1 MSADGVPDCVAADLV
16 SDDVGDD
23 DADIDDAGD
32 TESDEPVEADDVA
45 DADSAAVDDAPLPA
59 DWQAARTIDLEVEG
73 EPVRVEYH
81 GQASVFARRGGLTFD
96 LHGPT
101 VSPTGFRAHLTTY
114 ADVAEQGSPE
124 AAAQHIAHTLH
135 AEYQAF
141 LVKNRRSWPL
151 DLPDRVEVKIG
162 ETVSYARPIS
172 WSQANQRWE
181 MWLIGAGEGRTVK
194 PDQILT
200 AAQPSKKHRAKSR
213 TALALPR
220 TAMGAPVTVP
230 AGWQQ
235 PLNFEF
241 TLDGQPIRVEYHGSR
256 SLGFQ
261 TGQLQFGFFGQA
273 LSHTGFYNIFAA
285 YAEVAHCGNPE
296 MAAIELARMALHSL
310 TGSTEAASPAADS
323 EAEFEAE
330 PADDRPAADRAPDP
344 VMLTQPPVLWKQPK
358 FYPAVRGDQTVIVV
372 ARNVDDVQAEV
383 QAGTVL
389 LNSVGFDS
397 RPEAVAWLDQQAVKP
412 EPRAALPA
420 GLAERLTAVRW
431 RELKADRTGH
441 ADFFESW
448 HDDVLM
454 LMRPN
459 HQPGTPWVACYATP
473 EGEWVALSRTASAD
487 DRVQGA
493 TLFEALDALREQLA
507 AWQIPTPVFLRP
519 GHPGWT
525 SAIVG
530 ELTAVVQTH
539 ERVLIADT
547 DLGVPT
553 IHDLPH
559 PEHKGFGFFVSAT
572 DEYTV
577 NWDAGGAM
585 QRLSNHLGW
594 TTVQV
599 ERGTYPYDQ
608 AAVLALLNRWQSELV
623 ALEQASATPVQPAAE
638 IDQHA
643 VCSHCH
649 DLFADVQQALRAGWV
664 VDAPYLFCAKCA
676 AAGVHAP
683 SRTAGSDLAVTDVLA
698 VPDYLPTAYA
708 RAEWQRTLDAFESAR
723 GKEPWQMTRDEFFA
737 THRPFSDGAQHHTL
751 LQLIVNHEFDVMNTL
766 VGNESVSAHILQL
779 AVDYLDRLRATLVQI
794 ALAESKP
801 VPAEVLREYPD
812 RVAAQRKR
820 NAGQSASDA
829 HEPVVLDQRDEPV
842 AEIAADESVSL
853 QPIQSNVAAAAKT
866 PAKKSRKKAPVMP
879 APALVI
885 PTVWHD
891 PADFGIEVEG
901 EEALVHY
908 DGRDSTGFDHGSV
921 WFEFRGPNI
930 SSTGYR
936 SHFHNLTGENLS
948 STPQQVAREI
958 ARQLAHDLA
967 AEVKKAKKKWPLKPV
982 EDMAV
987 QIEGTARRA
996 KLISWNDFNKWWNVW
1011 LRRERESATVGN
1023 DAVLGE
1029 WTTYFAAHLNPGD
1042 HVVYRSVSTI
1052 LHAQV
1057 VRVVPGSACV
1067 VEVQQP
1073 NVARTNLVSPG
1084 DLIGLWDEL
1093 SPAERGE
1100 KFEIP
1105 TFGLARNPFD
1115 MERALFDEWVLAVDP
1130 LHGVEWS
1137 QAYRYFAE
1145 GYALS
1150 DDGWM
1155 FFENNPHFI
1164 EKRQSIDPHLIG
1176 NPFDAPRDQFVRWV
1190 QAQVDGTEA
1199 QAAYLQG
1206 YVHLS
1211 TGRAEVMLPDT
1222 AAYLATQP
1230 LYTAALAA
1238 RNAAAQPLDPHVEAV
1253 GVLASSKVA
1262 QVEAAGYRFVFGEMA
1277 EAAKN
1282 ALVGLG
1288 AGRGGKLDMLRA
1300 RGLTVEQCRARWTQ
1314 PCLPLR
1320 RNRSAVSVP
1329 TVRFPAVETLCCFN
1343 TAVEWAAWHE
1353 RNRSDVSWFVPPES
1367 LNSPLEVKVGLTA
1380 DRLKVYLRRG
1390 ARIEFRNMSG
1400 DPLVGEFE
1408 KWQRNGAALI
1418 KQFNAQHEAVGSF
1431 SVSLDRFDLVTLDF
1445 SDAAK
1450 PDRAAAKSAP
1460 VAKPTVTQ
1468 PPVVKRPTG
1477 LPADVPEVIEVDV
1490 GGRKP
1495 VWVLATI
1502 IKVTGPQL
1510 TCQRQ
1515 DDHSTLKTP
1524 IYGRDIAWRVPSLA
1538 ETPLAA

>member
-1 MSADGVPDCVAADLV
+1 
-16 SDDVGDD
+16 
-23 DADIDDAGD
+23 
-32 TESDEPVEADDVA
+32 
-45 DADSAAVDDAPLPA
+45 
-59 DWQAARTIDLEVEG
+59 
-73 EPVRVEYH
+73 
-81 GQASVFARRGGLTFD
+81 
-96 LHGPT
+96 
-101 VSPTGFRAHLTTY
+101 
-114 ADVAEQGSPE
+114 
-124 AAAQHIAHTLH
+124 
-135 AEYQAF
+135 
-141 LVKNRRSWPL
+141 
-151 DLPDRVEVKIG
+151 
-162 ETVSYARPIS
+162 
-172 WSQANQRWE
+172 
-181 MWLIGAGEGRTVK
+181 
-194 PDQILT
+194 
-200 AAQPSKKHRAKSR
+200 
-213 TALALPR
+213 
-220 TAMGAPVTVP
+220 
-230 AGWQQ
+230 
-235 PLNFEF
+235 
-241 TLDGQPIRVEYHGSR
+241 
-256 SLGFQ
+256 
-261 TGQLQFGFFGQA
+261 
-273 LSHTGFYNIFAA
+273 
-285 YAEVAHCGNPE
+285 
-296 MAAIELARMALHSL
+296 
-310 TGSTEAASPAADS
+310 
-323 EAEFEAE
+323 
-330 PADDRPAADRAPDP
+330 
-344 VMLTQPPVLWKQPK
+344 
-358 FYPAVRGDQTVIVV
+358 
-372 ARNVDDVQAEV
+372 
-383 QAGTVL
+383 
-389 LNSVGFDS
+389 
-397 RPEAVAWLDQQAVKP
+397 
-412 EPRAALPA
+412 
-420 GLAERLTAVRW
+420 
-431 RELKADRTGH
+431 H

-539 ERVLIADT
+539 DRVLIADT

-585 QRLSNHLGW
+585 QRMSNQLGW

-623 ALEQASATPVQPAAE
+623 ALEQAPATPVQPATE
-638 IDQHA
+638 IDRHA

-649 DLFADVQQALRAGWV
+649 DLSADVQQALRAGWV
-664 VDAPYLFCAKCA
+664 VDAPYLFCVKCA

-737 THRPFSDGAQHHTL
+737 THRPFSDGAGHHTL
-751 LQLIVNHEFDVMNTL
+751 LQLVVNHEFDVMNTL
-766 VGNESVSAHILQL
+766 VGNEPVSAHILQL

-794 ALAESKP
+794 ALVESKP
-801 VPAEVLREYPD
+801 VPDEVLREYPD

-820 NAGQSASDA
+820 NAGQSTSDA
-829 HEPVVLDQRDEPV
+829 NEPVVLDQPDEPV
-842 AEIAADESVSL
+842 AEIAADDSVSS

-866 PAKKSRKKAPVMP
+866 PAKKSRKKAPVAA

-936 SHFHNLTGENLS
+936 SRFHNLTGENLS

-958 ARQLAHDLA
+958 VRQLAQDLA

-987 QIEGTARRA
+987 QVEGTARRA

-1011 LRRERESATVGN
+1011 LRCECESATVVH
-1023 DAVLGE
+1023 DAVLGK

-1073 NVARTNLVSPG
+1073 NVAATNLVSPG

-1115 MERALFDEWVLAVDP
+1115 MERAAFDEWVLAVDP

-1145 GYALS
+1145 GYALG
-1150 DDGWM
+1150 DAGWQ
-1155 FFENNPHFI
+1155 FFANNSHFI

-1211 TGRAEVMLPDT
+1211 TGRAEVMLPDA
-1222 AAYLATQP
+1222 AAYLATQS

-1238 RNAAAQPLDPHVEAV
+1238 RHPADQPLDPHVEAV
-1253 GVLASSKVA
+1253 GVLASNKVA
-1262 QVEAAGYRFVFGEMA
+1262 QVEAAGYRFVFGEMD
-1277 EAAKN
+1277 EAAKQ

-1288 AGRGGKLDMLRA
+1288 AGRGNKLDMLRGK
-1300 RGLTVEQCRARWTQ
+1300 GLTVEKVVATTADSAVPATASQAV
-1314 PCLPLR
+1314 
-1320 RNRSAVSVP
+1320 SAVSGP
-1329 TVRFPAVETLCCFN
+1329 TAPSTAVETLCRFN
-1343 TAVEWAAWHE
+1343 TAREWAAWHE
-1353 RNRSDVSWFVPPES
+1353 QHRAEIPWFSPPES
-1367 LNSPLEVKVGLTA
+1367 LASPLEVRVGLTA

-1390 ARIEFRNMSG
+1390 ARVEFRNMSG
-1400 DPLVGEFE
+1400 DPLAGEFE

-1418 KQFNAQHEAVGSF
+1418 KQFNAQREAVGSF
-1431 SVSLDRFDLVTLDF
+1431 SVSLERFDRVTLDF

-1460 VAKPTVTQ
+1460 VAKTTMTQ

-1477 LPADVPEVIEVDV
+1477 LPTDVPEVIEVDV

-1510 TCQRQ
+1510 MCRRQ

-1538 ETPLAA
+1538 ETPQAA